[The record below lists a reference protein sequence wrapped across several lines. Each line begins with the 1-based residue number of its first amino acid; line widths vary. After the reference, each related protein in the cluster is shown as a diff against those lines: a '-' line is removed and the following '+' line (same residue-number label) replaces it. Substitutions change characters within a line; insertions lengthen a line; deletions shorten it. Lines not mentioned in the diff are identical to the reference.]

1 MTKTVD
7 RSLKWKQFEDLVALI
22 ERLLIGVQSKVVA
35 NDRTTDRYGNK
46 RQVDVSVRI
55 DIGMS
60 QLLIIFECRK
70 RDNVSDVT

>member
-1 MTKTVD
+1 VTKTVD